1 MLVLLVNGIKPQDN
15 INSVQIILF
24 SVAIIY
30 TGCWSERK
38 KEKLFTNN
46 CICIY
51 SDLFQSKSKKKYVI
65 NKIIS
70 RI

>member
-38 KEKLFTNN
+38 KKSCLQIIASVFIQIYFKAKVKK
-46 CICIY
+46 ICY
-51 SDLFQSKSKKKYVI
+51 KQDNF
-65 NKIIS
+65 
-70 RI
+70 